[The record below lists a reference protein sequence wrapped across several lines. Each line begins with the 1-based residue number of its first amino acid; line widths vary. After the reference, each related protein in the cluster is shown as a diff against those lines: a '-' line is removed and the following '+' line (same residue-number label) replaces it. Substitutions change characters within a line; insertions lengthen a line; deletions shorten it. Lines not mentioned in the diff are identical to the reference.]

1 MHGNRHQPG
10 RQRRGGESGGVDL
23 AAIRIRFGSRARNNL
38 LSCVTVSRHIM
49 SIRPGDAAQG
59 FAKPLDEK
67 KGGGVSLWL
76 VRVWVKMQDMLI
88 SEGKN
93 RPVCV

>member
-1 MHGNRHQPG
+1 
-10 RQRRGGESGGVDL
+10 
-23 AAIRIRFGSRARNNL
+23 
-38 LSCVTVSRHIM
+38 M